1 MMKKSNNSNNKKQVT
16 LDGLMTIGLSEK
28 GLRIA
33 DFECCEDAVVED
45 FTARCK
51 VQLMRDGNMYISE
64 LPKRVRNK
72 PLFREDNSSLSKGSN
87 GMYYFVFMLEE
98 DLINQLPEKLISQAS
113 EIAQKVIRE
122 LINYKD

>member
-1 MMKKSNNSNNKKQVT
+1 MSDKMKVRNQVT
-16 LDGLMTIGLSEK
+16 LDGLMTIGMSEK

-51 VQLMRDGNMYISE
+51 VQLMRDGNMYITE
-64 LPKRVRNK
+64 LPKRVKNK
-72 PLFREDNSSLSKGSN
+72 PIFKIDNSSLSKGRD
-87 GMYYFVFMLEE
+87 GKYYFVFMLDEE
-98 DLINQLPEKLISQAS
+98 LIRLLPEKLISQAS
-113 EIAQKVIRE
+113 EIAQRVIRE

>member
-1 MMKKSNNSNNKKQVT
+1 MSDKMKVRNQVT
-16 LDGLMTIGLSEK
+16 LDGLMTIGMSEK

-51 VQLMRDGNMYISE
+51 VQLMRDGNMYITE
-64 LPKRVRNK
+64 LPKRVKNEPIFK
-72 PLFREDNSSLSKGSN
+72 IDNSSLSKGRD
-87 GMYYFVFMLEE
+87 GKYYFVFMLDEE
-98 DLINQLPEKLISQAS
+98 LIRLLPEKLITQAS
-113 EIAQKVIRE
+113 EIAQRVIRE

>member
-1 MMKKSNNSNNKKQVT
+1 MMKNSNKIKIKNQVT
-16 LDGLMTIGLSEK
+16 LDGLMTIGMLEN
-28 GLRIA
+28 GLHTA
-33 DFECCEDAVVED
+33 DFECCEDAVMET

-51 VQLMRDGNMYISE
+51 VQLMRDGNMYINE

-72 PLFREDNSSLSKGSN
+72 PIFREDNSSLSKGSN
-87 GMYYFVFMLEE
+87 GLYYFVFTLEE

>member
-1 MMKKSNNSNNKKQVT
+1 MKKSNNSKIKKQVT
-16 LDGLMTIGLSEK
+16 LDGLMTIGMSEK

-51 VQLMRDGNMYISE
+51 VQLMRDGNMYITE
-64 LPKRVRNK
+64 LPKRVKNK
-72 PLFREDNSSLSKGSN
+72 PIFKIDNSSLSKGRD
-87 GMYYFVFMLEE
+87 GKYYFVFMLDEE
-98 DLINQLPEKLISQAS
+98 LIRLLPEKLISQAS
-113 EIAQKVIRE
+113 EIAQRVIRE

>member
-1 MMKKSNNSNNKKQVT
+1 MKIKNQVT
-16 LDGLMTIGLSEK
+16 LDGLMTIGMLEN
-28 GLRIA
+28 GLHTA
-33 DFECCEDAVVED
+33 DFECCEDAVMET

-51 VQLMRDGNMYISE
+51 VQLMRDGNMYINE

-87 GMYYFVFMLEE
+87 GLYYFVFTLEE
-98 DLINQLPEKLISQAS
+98 DLISQLPEKLISQAS

-122 LINYKD
+122 LIKYEDR

>member
-1 MMKKSNNSNNKKQVT
+1 MKVRNQVT
-16 LDGLMTIGLSEK
+16 LDGLMTIGMSEK

-64 LPKRVRNK
+64 LPKRVKNK
-72 PLFREDNSSLSKGSN
+72 PIFRVDNSSLSKGRD
-87 GMYYFVFMLEE
+87 GKYYFVFMLDEE
-98 DLINQLPEKLISQAS
+98 LIRLLPEKLITQAS
-113 EIAQKVIRE
+113 EIAQRVIRE

>member
-1 MMKKSNNSNNKKQVT
+1 MSDKMKVRNQVT
-16 LDGLMTIGLSEK
+16 LDGLMTIGMSEK

-64 LPKRVRNK
+64 LPKRVKNK
-72 PLFREDNSSLSKGSN
+72 PIFKIDNSSLSKGRD
-87 GMYYFVFMLEE
+87 GKYYFVFMLDEE
-98 DLINQLPEKLISQAS
+98 LIRLLPEKLISQAS
-113 EIAQKVIRE
+113 EIAQRVIRE

>member
-1 MMKKSNNSNNKKQVT
+1 MIMSDKMKVRNQVT
-16 LDGLMTIGLSEK
+16 LDGLMTIGMSEN
-28 GLRIA
+28 GFHTA
-33 DFECCEDAVVED
+33 DFECCEDAVMET
-45 FTARCK
+45 FTARCT
-51 VQLMRDGNMYISE
+51 VQLSRDGNMYINE

-87 GMYYFVFMLEE
+87 GLYYFVFTLEE
-98 DLINQLPEKLISQAS
+98 DLISQLPEKLISQAS

>member
-1 MMKKSNNSNNKKQVT
+1 MKKSNNSKIKKQVT
-16 LDGLMTIGLSEK
+16 LDGLMTIGMSEK

-51 VQLMRDGNMYISE
+51 VQLMRDGNMYITE
-64 LPKRVRNK
+64 LPKRVKNEPIFK
-72 PLFREDNSSLSKGSN
+72 IDNSSLSKGRD
-87 GMYYFVFMLEE
+87 GKYYFVFMLDEE
-98 DLINQLPEKLISQAS
+98 LIRLLPEKLISQAS